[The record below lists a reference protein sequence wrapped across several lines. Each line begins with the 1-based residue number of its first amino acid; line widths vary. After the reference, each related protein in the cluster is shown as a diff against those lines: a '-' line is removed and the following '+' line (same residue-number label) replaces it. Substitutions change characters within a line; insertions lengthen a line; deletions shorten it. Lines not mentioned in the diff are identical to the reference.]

1 MFHEDSQSTRTQ
13 NGTSTNSRFY
23 QYRGQRSQRSE
34 PSRKEA
40 TLFHKETGQ

>member
-1 MFHEDSQSTRTQ
+1 MFHVHVYRTEPVQ
-13 NGTSTNSRFY
+13 IRD
-23 QYRGQRSQRSE
+23 YRGQRSQQSE